1 VPQANR
7 IGAMPP
13 ADTRLSPTDT
23 ERMTD
28 PVRIDPATVQA
39 LVDRAELLHI
49 AAFPPADFGRVDVPR
64 ELDALR
70 QRLKVQREEHLQ
82 PWFVLL
88 DECIQF
94 FIQFERYL
102 YEVPLSSN
110 LTAYAV
116 TISKLKRDLVAIRE
130 LLAFGQDMA
139 ANVLSRTFIENIEI
153 AMALALDAATCEAF
167 AHTTDTTSFWNKH
180 IGYGRVYEQ
189 MLRYSAACDV
199 EEERARQLVE
209 RHKEA
214 KKLFSDSTHGGRD
227 SSLFTAFSPSLTNTE
242 EVHFLSLGAHTYHTK
257 FLALFVV
264 QETQA
269 FAGSMVKGTMTSNPL
284 HLYKGFKPTGRFMNA
299 ASSAHVLQELLA
311 RYEARLESRATT

>member
-1 VPQANR
+1 MPQANR
-7 IGAMPP
+7 IGAVPP
-13 ADTRLSPTDT
+13 ADTRLASTDT

-28 PVRIDPATVQA
+28 PLRIDAATMQA

-49 AAFPPADFGRVDVPR
+49 AAFPPADCGRVDVPR

-70 QRLKVQREEHLQ
+70 QRLKVQHEEHLQ

-88 DECIQF
+88 DECVQF

-139 ANVLSRTFIENIEI
+139 ANVLARTFIENIEI

-167 AHTTDTTSFWNKH
+167 AHTTDTNSFWNKH

-189 MLRYSAACDV
+189 MLRYAAHMSKHSNT
-199 EEERARQLVE
+199 LVIADCCLGIVSGAS
-209 RHKEA
+209 EA
-214 KKLFSDSTHGGRD
+214 MAVGPN
-227 SSLFTAFSPSLTNTE
+227 SSS
-242 EVHFLSLGAHTYHTK
+242 
-257 FLALFVV
+257 
-264 QETQA
+264 
-269 FAGSMVKGTMTSNPL
+269 
-284 HLYKGFKPTGRFMNA
+284 PTGLITQQSW
-299 ASSAHVLQELLA
+299 ASSANLRTVRA
-311 RYEARLESRATT
+311 ESRVFVSCHPLV

>member
-1 VPQANR
+1 MNQP
-7 IGAMPP
+7 I
-13 ADTRLSPTDT
+13 
-23 ERMTD
+23 
-28 PVRIDPATVQA
+28 RIDASTLQTLLA
-39 LVDRAELLHI
+39 WAELLHG
-49 AAFPPADFGRVDVPR
+49 AAFLPADCGRVDVSR

-70 QRLKVQREEHLQ
+70 QRLNAQRDEHLQ

-88 DECIQF
+88 DEGIQF

-116 TISKLKRDLVAIRE
+116 TISRLKRDLVSIRE

-139 ANVLSRTFIENIEI
+139 ANVLARTFIENIEI
-153 AMALALDAATCEAF
+153 AMALALDATTCEAF
-167 AHTTDTTSFWNKH
+167 AHTPDTNSFWNKH

-189 MLRYSAACDV
+189 MLQYSAACDV
-199 EEERARQLVE
+199 EEARAKQLVE

-227 SSLFTAFSPSLTNTE
+227 SSLFSAFSPSLTNSD
-242 EVHFLSLGAHTYHTK
+242 EVHFLSLGAHTYHTR
-257 FLALFVV
+257 FLALFVA

-269 FAGSMVKGTMTSNPL
+269 FSGSMVKGTMSRNPL

-299 ASSAHVLQELLA
+299 AASAHVLQELLA
-311 RYEARLESRATT
+311 RYEALLESRMRDSAANERSVGTI

>member
-1 VPQANR
+1 MPQANR

-13 ADTRLSPTDT
+13 ADTRLASTDT

-28 PVRIDPATVQA
+28 PLRIDAATVQA
-39 LVDRAELLHI
+39 LVERAELLHI
-49 AAFPPADFGRVDVPR
+49 AAFPPADCGRVDVPR
-64 ELDALR
+64 ELNALR
-70 QRLKVQREEHLQ
+70 QRLKVQHEEHLQ

-88 DECIQF
+88 DESVQF

-110 LTAYAV
+110 LAAYAV

-167 AHTTDTTSFWNKH
+167 AHTTDTNSFWNKH

-199 EEERARQLVE
+199 EEERATQLVE

-227 SSLFTAFSPSLTNTE
+227 SSLFTAFSPSLKNSE
-242 EVHFLSLGAHTYHTK
+242 EVHFLSLGAHTYHTQ

-269 FAGSMVKGTMTSNPL
+269 FAGSIVKGTMSRSPL

-299 ASSAHVLQELLA
+299 AASAHVLQELLA
-311 RYEARLESRATT
+311 RYEARLESHATT

>member
-1 VPQANR
+1 
-7 IGAMPP
+7 
-13 ADTRLSPTDT
+13 
-23 ERMTD
+23 MTD
-28 PVRIDPATVQA
+28 PLRIDAATVQA

-49 AAFPPADFGRVDVPR
+49 AAFPPADCGRVDVPR

-70 QRLKVQREEHLQ
+70 QRLKVQHEEHLQ

-88 DECIQF
+88 DECVQF

-139 ANVLSRTFIENIEI
+139 ANVLARTFIENIEI

-167 AHTTDTTSFWNKH
+167 AHTTDTYSFWNKH

-189 MLRYSAACDV
+189 MLQYAVACDV
-199 EEERARQLVE
+199 EDARAKQHVE

-214 KKLFSDSTHGGRD
+214 KKLFSDSTHGGRN
-227 SSLFTAFSPSLTNTE
+227 SSIFTAFSPSLTNSD
-242 EVHFLSLGAHTYHTK
+242 EVHFMSLGSHTYHTR
-257 FLALFVV
+257 FLSLFVA

-269 FAGSMVKGTMTSNPL
+269 FAGSMVKGTMSRNPL

-299 ASSAHVLQELLA
+299 AASAHVLQELLG
-311 RYEARLESRATT
+311 RYEARLESRAR

>member
-1 VPQANR
+1 MPQANR
-7 IGAMPP
+7 IVAMPP

-23 ERMTD
+23 GRMTD
-28 PVRIDPATVQA
+28 PVRIDATTVQA
-39 LVDRAELLHI
+39 LVDSAELLHI
-49 AAFPPADFGRVDVPR
+49 AAFPPADCGRVDVPR

-167 AHTTDTTSFWNKH
+167 AHTTDTNSFWNKH

-199 EEERARQLVE
+199 QEERAKQLVE

-227 SSLFTAFSPSLTNTE
+227 SSLFTAFSPSLTNSE
-242 EVHFLSLGAHTYHTK
+242 EVHFLSLGAHTYHTQ

-269 FAGSMVKGTMTSNPL
+269 FAGSMVKGTMSRSPL

-299 ASSAHVLQELLA
+299 AASAHVLQELLA